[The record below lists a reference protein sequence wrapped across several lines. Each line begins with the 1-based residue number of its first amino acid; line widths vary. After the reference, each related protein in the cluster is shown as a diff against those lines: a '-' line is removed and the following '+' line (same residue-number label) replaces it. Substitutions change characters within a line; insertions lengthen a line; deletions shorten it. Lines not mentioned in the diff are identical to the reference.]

1 MELTQYLQELEQVV
15 NIDCGTGSVEGVEQ
29 VYQHFQQWYQQDGWH
44 CQRVE
49 LDDKVARACWSPT
62 NLMQSIMMFY
72 WWGIWIPFFLW
83 ERWLHV
89 LSLLRAIAPEAR
101 RGGHERG
108 IADHSLGITWAESR

>member
-49 LDDKVARACWSPT
+49 LDDKVGPGLLVTNKPDAEHYDVLLVGHMDTVFPVGTVAAR
-62 NLMQSIMMFY
+62 
-72 WWGIWIPFFLW
+72 PF
-83 ERWLHV
+83 
-89 LSLLRAIAPEAR
+89 SLEGDRA
-101 RGGHERG
+101 RGPAWR
-108 IADHSLGITWAESR
+108 T